1 VTPGRELSRIR
12 FRLSSRLGAMATS
25 ASGTAGLRQRTGAA
39 AAANGAARQER
50 PVSPQRKQDAAEEKE
65 PHVLGRT
72 PDGTGECSL
81 DEACWR
87 HCGSLRRLRM
97 YSQVSLAPS

>member
-1 VTPGRELSRIR
+1 
-12 FRLSSRLGAMATS
+12 MATS
-25 ASGTAGLRQRTGAA
+25 ASSTAGLRQRTGA

-50 PVSPQRKQDAAEEKE
+50 PVSPQRQQDDAAEKE

-72 PDGTGECSL
+72 PDGKGECNL

-87 HCGSLRRLRM
+87 HCRSPRRPEM
-97 YSQVSLAPS
+97 